1 MSKSHA
7 RVKKINTYKMVEK
20 INNYVNTIITTLK
33 SHQIPD
39 VFIEL
44 INEERNNVIITLYLF
59 GSIQKINKKSWNQKL
74 SRINSLATLKS
85 LNAIISKIMNEYK
98 IVPLPP
104 PPQQLTPQ
112 LALQSAPLLAPPSA
126 PPTAPPTAPPL
137 PQPLAP
143 PLPQP
148 LAPPLPQPS
157 APPLPQPL
165 APPLPQPL
173 APPLPLLQPPT
184 EIEII
189 YICKNE
195 LVWIKKLESVKKY
208 MNEKKKRPLDRDK
221 DNEVIKL
228 AAWISSQQ
236 QNHKH
241 NIKLMKKSNIKKLW
255 EDFINDEKYKIY
267 FTCRKE
273 VWISQFEL
281 VKKYIDEN
289 KKMPLQS
296 FIDKD
301 GKKLGQWINK
311 QKENYKNKINTV
323 YNDTIIR
330 QLWENFIIEY
340 KQ

>member
-1 MSKSHA
+1 MSNSHA
-7 RVKKINTYKMVEK
+7 RVKNVIDTYKMVKK
-20 INNYVNTIITTLK
+20 INNYVNRIITTLK
-33 SHQIPD
+33 SHQIPE
-39 VFIEL
+39 VFVEL
-44 INEERNNVIITLYLF
+44 INEERNNVTIALNSF
-59 GSIQKINKKSWNQKL
+59 CSIQKINKKSWNQKL
-74 SRINSLATLKS
+74 SKINTLAKLKS

-98 IVPLPP
+98 LVPLPP
-104 PPQQLTPQ
+104 PPPRT
-112 LALQSAPLLAPPSA
+112 
-126 PPTAPPTAPPL
+126 PL
-137 PQPLAP
+137 PLPLQQPLAP
-143 PLPQP
+143 PLIPPLSQPLIPLLVSPLPHP
-148 LAPPLPQPS
+148 LAPPSTPP
-157 APPLPQPL
+157 PPL
-165 APPLPQPL
+165 
-173 APPLPLLQPPT
+173 PPT

-195 LVWIKKLESVKKY
+195 LVWIEKLESVKKY
-208 MNEKKKRPLDRDK
+208 MNDKKKRPLDRDK

-228 AAWISSQQ
+228 AAWINSQQ

-296 FIDKD
+296 YIDKD
-301 GKKLGQWINK
+301 GKKLGKWINK

-323 YNDTIIR
+323 YNDTIIK
-330 QLWENFIIEY
+330 QLWEDFIIEY

>member
-126 PPTAPPTAPPL
+126 PPTAPPT
-137 PQPLAP
+137 
-143 PLPQP
+143 
-148 LAPPLPQPS
+148 
-157 APPLPQPL
+157 

>member
-104 PPQQLTPQ
+104 PPQQLTPP
-112 LALQSAPLLAPPSA
+112 LAAPLLAPPSA
-126 PPTAPPTAPPL
+126 PPL
-137 PQPLAP
+137 PQPL
-143 PLPQP
+143 
-148 LAPPLPQPS
+148 

-195 LVWIKKLESVKKY
+195 LVWIEKLESVKKY
-208 MNEKKKRPLDRDK
+208 MNDNKKRPLDRDK
-221 DNEVIKL
+221 DNKVIKL
-228 AAWISSQQ
+228 AAWINSQQ

-311 QKENYKNKINTV
+311 QKENYKNKMNTV

>member
-1 MSKSHA
+1 MSNSHA
-7 RVKKINTYKMVEK
+7 RVKNVIDTYKMVKK

-33 SHQIPD
+33 SHQIPE
-39 VFIEL
+39 VFVEL
-44 INEERNNVIITLYLF
+44 INEERNNVTIALNSF
-59 GSIQKINKKSWNQKL
+59 CSIQKINKKSWNQKL
-74 SRINSLATLKS
+74 SRINTLAKLKS

-98 IVPLPP
+98 LVPLPSP
-104 PPQQLTPQ
+104 PPPR
-112 LALQSAPLLAPPSA
+112 APL
-126 PPTAPPTAPPL
+126 PL
-137 PQPLAP
+137 PLQQPLAP
-143 PLPQP
+143 PLIPPLSQPLIPLLVSPLPHP
-148 LAPPLPQPS
+148 LAPPSTP
-157 APPLPQPL
+157 PPL
-165 APPLPQPL
+165 
-173 APPLPLLQPPT
+173 PPT

-195 LVWIKKLESVKKY
+195 LVWIEKLESVKKY
-208 MNEKKKRPLDRDK
+208 MNDKKKRPLDRDK

-228 AAWISSQQ
+228 AAWINSQQ

-301 GKKLGQWINK
+301 GKKLGKWINK

-330 QLWENFIIEY
+330 QLWEDFIIEY
-340 KQ
+340 N